1 MYPFE
6 RAEPWIPGQ
15 TADEDAELD
24 AADDFYD
31 QRYDRELNGGRKF
44 EPIRN

>member
-6 RAEPWIPGQ
+6 RAEPWMPRQI
-15 TADEDAELD
+15 ADEGSELD

-31 QRYDRELNGGRKF
+31 QRYDRELMR
-44 EPIRN
+44 ERMAHHEA